1 MLKYSAYDKALE
13 TIENQSKFRL
23 EKEEQDYR
31 DKTAQDIENRQI
43 KRQKINELGR
53 NTFITVLK
61 ETNDSEALRKGINQ
75 AVEIIGDRVTQS
87 AIRFAHELEID
98 HSQMQQ
104 KMRETQTQFMD
115 TTVEETVKQQQTKDD
130 FQSTSKE
137 QVEELNKFLQ
147 DIDVDSEVP
156 ASV

>member
-1 MLKYSAYDKALE
+1 
-13 TIENQSKFRL
+13 
-23 EKEEQDYR
+23 
-31 DKTAQDIENRQI
+31 
-43 KRQKINELGR
+43 
-53 NTFITVLK
+53 
-61 ETNDSEALRKGINQ
+61 
-75 AVEIIGDRVTQS
+75 
-87 AIRFAHELEID
+87 
-98 HSQMQQ
+98 MQQ